1 MIKFLPLI
9 TSSLFLVACSPTSPR
24 PRPKPNLI
32 PILSGEFIHPADG
45 QTISLTIGENLSGNP
60 QAIVP
65 PSGIFHFQQAT
76 SSFYTFQ
83 GEKIAESSV
92 TWKEQSIE
100 IQHEP
105 TSGKI
110 LITEDSSDALPV
122 KRYILLSPLP
132 GLPRRLNVHYLSP
145 HVRFWNTTDPDLHI
159 PPELILLP
167 NHKVWVE
174 GGSIIKLSDIY
185 KSTTPI
191 STGG

>member
-9 TSSLFLVACSPTSPR
+9 ISSLLLVACSSTT

-32 PILSGEFIHPADG
+32 PIVSGEFINPTDG
-45 QTISLTIGENLSGNP
+45 QSISLTIGENLGENP
-60 QAIVP
+60 QTIVS
-65 PSGIFHFQQAT
+65 PSGISQFQQAT

-92 TWKEQSIE
+92 TWKGQNIE
-100 IQHEP
+100 IQYEP

-110 LITEDSSDALPV
+110 LITEDSSDALPL
-122 KRYILLSPLP
+122 KRYILLSPLA
-132 GLPRRLNVHYLSP
+132 GKLTAHYLGL
-145 HVRFWNTTDPDLHI
+145 HDRFWIAIDPDIHV

-174 GGSIIKLSDIY
+174 GGHILELKNIY
-185 KSTTPI
+185 KSTTPFSI
-191 STGG
+191 GG